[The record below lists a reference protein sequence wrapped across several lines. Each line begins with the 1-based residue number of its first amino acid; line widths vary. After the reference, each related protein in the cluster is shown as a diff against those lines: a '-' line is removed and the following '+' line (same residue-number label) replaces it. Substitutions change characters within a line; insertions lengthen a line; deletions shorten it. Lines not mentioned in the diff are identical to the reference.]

1 MLFDFLAFL
10 KWYLALLA
18 FGFLAL
24 PLAFKFFRRLPDRGY
39 TFAKPLG
46 VLAIYYVF
54 WLLGS
59 LGFLDNDVGG
69 QVFAAFVVLGLG
81 LAWLKGEGIGE
92 LRDWLREQRRFAL
105 AVEAFFL
112 LTLAAMA
119 WARAYNPEIIAT
131 EKPMEFMFINSI
143 LHSPTFPPHDA
154 WLAGHAISY
163 YYFGYVIVA
172 SLARLT
178 AIPSA
183 YAFNLGLAML
193 FALTAV
199 GASGVTLN
207 LIALTRKEQE
217 GYAISRTAF
226 RPVPSGRNASRQYAT
241 LRGNTQYALLP
252 SFWPALLGPLLVL
265 VVGNFYGVLALA
277 HANRVRVFA
286 DLQIPAVWYDF
297 GKDAGGGARCS
308 LADPEGEPGV
318 RAGMVNLWTWLDVKG
333 VNTPPPVADG
343 LQASPSGTPP
353 EKFNWDPRFWWW
365 FSGARV
371 VHDCNLSGVET
382 EAIDEMPA
390 FSFILGDMH
399 PHVLALP
406 FVVLAVGLALEW
418 LLDARDTGQAAL
430 VVTHGERQSNH
441 SAPSRSLV
449 ALERL
454 LLSAV
459 ILGGLAFLNTWDFPM
474 YWFVTAAALTG
485 GLGLQWGWAGIVRQ
499 WRAIGLTA
507 LTLGVL
513 SVLLYLPFFLVF
525 QSQASGILPNLIYPT
540 RFQQTFVMFG
550 PVLFGVALFMGWLVS
565 RWRSAIDRRAAWW
578 AGGGIV
584 AGLIL
589 MAAALALGGSLNP
602 DLLNFADRELAP
614 LTRSQAMGLLLQR
627 RFVDSL
633 ATLFPAVLVG
643 LSVGLGVGALRC
655 SESPSPGGTIA
666 PVEQRSGA
674 QAGDRGEGELAANLR
689 SPAVLMTLIMT
700 LTGALLLLGPEYV
713 YLRDN
718 FGTRMNTIFKFY
730 FQVWVLWALVAAFG
744 AWYLWQHAGLLMRWM
759 MSGLLGLAILGGLV
773 YTVAGL
779 YSKTANFANPPTLNG
794 MAYFERDYPAD
805 WAAIQW
811 LQQNVR
817 GAPVIAEGIGGAY
830 WIEGRFSR
838 ISMATGLPTVM
849 GWPGHEGQWRGQY
862 IEKVAE
868 REGHIRELYQTRDW
882 QAAQTILDAYHIE
895 YVVVSSLEQ
904 AKYQDIQSGKKLE
917 QAKFDRFMRMVFQSG
932 DVTIYQR
939 VDGSR

>member
-1 MLFDFLAFL
+1 MLDLLAFL

-18 FGFLAL
+18 CGLLAW

-46 VLAIYYVF
+46 VLVIYYVF

-59 LGFLDNDVGG
+59 LGLLANDVGG
-69 QVFAAFVVLGLG
+69 QVVAALVVLGLG
-81 LAWLKGEGIGE
+81 LAWLKGEGVGE
-92 LRDWLREQRRFAL
+92 LRDWLRAQRRFAL

-112 LTLAAMA
+112 LALAAMA
-119 WARAYNPEIIAT
+119 WARAYNPDILAT

-143 LHSPTFPPHDA
+143 LRSPAFPPHDA

-163 YYFGYVIVA
+163 YYFGYVMVA

-178 AIPSA
+178 AVPSA

-199 GASGVTLN
+199 GALGVTLN
-207 LIALTRKEQE
+207 LIALASKEQE
-217 GYAISRTAF
+217 GRRQRDRERDIAKQYAIR
-226 RPVPSGRNASRQYAT
+226 
-241 LRGNTQYALLP
+241 NTQYALLP

-277 HANRVRVFA
+277 HANRVLA

-308 LADPEGEPGV
+308 LADSAGEPGV
-318 RAGMVNLWTWLDVKG
+318 RVGKVNLWKWLDVKG
-333 VNTPPPVADG
+333 VNTLPPAPPVDREAP
-343 LQASPSGTPP
+343 LQA

-406 FVVLAVGLALEW
+406 FVVLAVALALEW
-418 LLDARDTGQAAL
+418 LLDARGRGQATEDMTGLVEAL
-430 VVTHGERQSNH
+430 RGLQGAARQASLL
-441 SAPSRSLV
+441 LV
-449 ALERL
+449 APDRL
-454 LLSAV
+454 LLAGV
-459 ILGGLAFLNTWDFPM
+459 ILGGLSFLNTWDFPM
-474 YWFVTAAALTG
+474 YWFVTAAALTVG
-485 GLGLQWGWAGIVRQ
+485 VGLRWGWEGLLQR
-499 WRAIGLTA
+499 WRAVGLTA

-550 PVLFGVALFMGWLVS
+550 PALVGVTLFVGWLVF

-584 AGLIL
+584 AVLIF
-589 MAAALALGGSLNP
+589 MATALALGGSLNP
-602 DLLNFADRELAP
+602 DLLNFVDRELAP
-614 LTRSQAMGLLLQR
+614 LTRSQALGLLLQR
-627 RFVDSL
+627 RLVDSL
-633 ATLFPAVLVG
+633 ATLFPAALVG

-655 SESPSPGGTIA
+655 SPLSGSPVAEDIWDPLAEVQIRATRFQSASP
-666 PVEQRSGA
+666 VM
-674 QAGDRGEGELAANLR
+674 LR
-689 SPAVLMTLIMT
+689 SPAVLMALIMT

-744 AWYLWQHAGLLMRWM
+744 AWYLWRHAGRRMQWLAG
-759 MSGLLGLAILGGLV
+759 GLLGLALLGGLV

-779 YSKTANFANPPTLNG
+779 YSKADHFANPPTLNG
-794 MAYFERDYPAD
+794 MAYFERDYPHD

-811 LQQNVR
+811 LQQNAR
-817 GAPVIAEGIGGAY
+817 LGGAAATPVIAEGIGGQY

-868 REGHIRELYQTRDW
+868 REGRIRELYQTRDW
-882 QAAQTILDAYHIE
+882 QTAQAILDAYHIE

-904 AKYQDIQSGKKLE
+904 AKYQDLQSGKKLE
-917 QAKFDRFMRMVFQSG
+917 RAKFDRFMRVVFQSG
-932 DVTIYQR
+932 DVTIYQHPI
-939 VDGSR
+939 VP

>member
-1 MLFDFLAFL
+1 MPLDFLAFL

-46 VLAIYYVF
+46 VLAVYYVF

-69 QVFAAFVVLGLG
+69 QVFAALVVLGLG

-105 AVEAFFL
+105 AVEVFFL

-131 EKPMEFMFINSI
+131 EKPMEFMFINAI
-143 LHSPTFPPHDA
+143 LRSPAFPPHDA

-178 AIPSA
+178 AVPSA

-207 LIALTRKEQE
+207 LIALARQEQTTNQAEGPRKKA
-217 GYAISRTAF
+217 GKLSL
-226 RPVPSGRNASRQYAT
+226 PPSSSF
-241 LRGNTQYALLP
+241 LLS

-308 LADPEGEPGV
+308 PADPEGEPGV

-343 LQASPSGTPP
+343 LQASPSGPPP

-418 LLDARDTGQAAL
+418 LLDARDKGQVTGDMTGLVEDPLPGAAHHASRL
-430 VVTHGERQSNH
+430 LVTHD
-441 SAPSRSLV
+441 
-449 ALERL
+449 RL
-454 LLSAV
+454 LLAGV

-474 YWFVTAAALTG
+474 YWFVTAVALTVG
-485 GLGLQWGWAGIVRQ
+485 VGLRWGWEGLIQR
-499 WRAIGLTA
+499 WRAVGLTA

-525 QSQASGILPNLIYPT
+525 QSQASGVLPNLIYPT

-550 PVLFGVALFMGWLVS
+550 PVLLGVALFMGWLGLRPS

-584 AGLIL
+584 AVLIL

-602 DLLNFADRELAP
+602 DLLNFVDRELAP
-614 LTRSQAMGLLLQR
+614 LTRSQAIGLLLQR

-655 SESPSPGGTIA
+655 SPGGS
-666 PVEQRSGA
+666 PVAEDIGDPLAGEQEGGA
-674 QAGDRGEGELAANLR
+674 QAVARKRTLR

-700 LTGALLLLGPEYV
+700 LTGALLLLGPEYA

-744 AWYLWQHAGLLMRWM
+744 AWYLWQHASLLMRWM
-759 MSGLLGLAILGGLV
+759 MRGLLGLAILGGLV

-779 YSKTANFANPPTLNG
+779 YSKTDNFANPPTLNG
-794 MAYFERDYPAD
+794 MAYFQRDYPAD

-811 LQQNVR
+811 LQQNAR
-817 GAPVIAEGIGGAY
+817 GAPVIAEGIGGQY